1 MIPGTVP
8 GGIGDTAVRPDGLAK
23 ALGLLAFADDLRT
36 PGLLHAVLIRSPYPH
51 AELLSL
57 DVSAVVGMPGV
68 HAVLGADDLPGAPT
82 YGPQVADRPVLATG
96 VVRHIGEP
104 VAVVVAADRR
114 TAVRAAAAVTIG
126 YRPLPAVRDAT
137 SVRAGRF
144 THPDGDLIRELTV
157 RQGEVEP
164 PDWSAEPVAV
174 SGATTVVEGEY
185 SFGRRAARAGS
196 PAAFALP
203 VAGGVEL
210 TTTSGWWQADRDL
223 IAQCLDLTPDQLR
236 LVPAVASGPPDGE
249 LSVPVLAALAA
260 LRLRRPVRL
269 VDPGLRIAPGAGPAL
284 RLRYRHH
291 ADADGRLVCLQARIL
306 ADAGAYAAGS
316 GADLAR
322 LCATAAGPYRV
333 GSVHLSA
340 AAVRTNNPPA
350 FEVRGAGSAPTCVA
364 VEAQLDRLAA
374 RLGLD
379 PIELRDRNH
388 LGPTDPLPTGQLVDG
403 GSPGAALL
411 AAVSAAPLPGRR
423 RARVEP
429 VGAAGLVRGV
439 GCALG
444 ISPLLAGEGVD
455 RAATATVRYQSG
467 AAVISCPGAELGQGF
482 VTVAMQ
488 IVREILGAEHLQ
500 MAAVDACAPSAGP
513 AEGSRL
519 TWVAGGAVHAAAK
532 AIADELCAEAAVTQ
546 GVSASLLTAR
556 GGRICSYDG
565 LLDIPLVDVAA
576 GRTFERTATFCPP
589 PTEALDPDGQG
600 VAFAGFGF
608 AAHRAVVEVD
618 PELGLVRVVELV
630 AAADVGRVVN
640 LTQLLAVLD
649 GGGTDGVTLA
659 LGADVGELPPGAHP
673 VVAHL
678 TAVDLPGG
686 SVADLFEIPQEGSWM
701 GVKGVWDTPVGPA
714 AAAVLAAVRDA
725 TGAVLS
731 RFPVRPEDLTEIGP
745 STRPTERQSDS
756 ETI

>member
-1 MIPGTVP
+1 VIPGTVP

-23 ALGLLAFADDLRT
+23 ALGLLPFADDLRM
-36 PGLLHAVLIRSPYPH
+36 PGLLHAVLIRSPHPH

-57 DVSAVVGMPGV
+57 DVSAVVRMPGV
-68 HAVLGADDLPGAPT
+68 HAVLGSDDLPGAPT

-114 TAVRAAAAVTIG
+114 TAVRAAGAVTIG
-126 YRPLPAVRDAT
+126 YRPLPAVRDAAA
-137 SVRAGRF
+137 VRDGRI
-144 THPDGDLIRELTV
+144 THPDGDVVRELTV
-157 RQGEVEP
+157 RQGGAEP
-164 PDWSAEPVAV
+164 ADWSADPVLAP
-174 SGATTVVEGEY
+174 GASTVVEGEY

-196 PAAFALP
+196 PAAVALP

-236 LVPAVASGPPDGE
+236 LVPAVAAGPPDGE

-269 VDPGLRIAPGAGPAL
+269 VDAGLRIAPGAGPAL

-291 ADADGRLVCLQARIL
+291 ADAAGRLVCVQARIL
-306 ADAGAYAAGS
+306 LDAGAYAAGS

-333 GSVHLSA
+333 DSVHLSA
-340 AAVRTNNPPA
+340 TAVRTNNPPA

-379 PIELRDRNH
+379 PIELRERNH

-423 RARVEP
+423 RVRAEP
-429 VGAAGLVRGV
+429 SGAVGSVRGV

-444 ISPLLAGEGVD
+444 ITPLLTGEGVD
-455 RAATATVRYQSG
+455 RAATATVRYQAG
-467 AAVISCPGAELGQGF
+467 TAVISCPGAELGQGF

-488 IVREILGAEHLQ
+488 IVREILGAQSLE
-500 MAAVDACAPSAGP
+500 MAAVDAGAPSAGP
-513 AEGSRL
+513 AEASRL

-546 GVSASLLTAR
+546 GVSAGLLTAR
-556 GGRICSYDG
+556 GGRIRSYDG

-576 GRTFERTATFCPP
+576 GRAFERTATFRPP
-589 PTEALDPDGQG
+589 ATEALDPDGQG

-618 PELGLVRVVELV
+618 TELGLVRLVELV
-630 AAADVGRVVN
+630 MAADVGKVVN
-640 LTQLLAVLD
+640 LTQLLAALD
-649 GGGTDGVTLA
+649 GGSVDGVRMAIGVDLA
-659 LGADVGELPPGAHP
+659 DLPADAHP
-673 VVAHL
+673 LVAHL
-678 TAVDLPGG
+678 RSAEIPGT
-686 SVADLFEIPQEGSWM
+686 SVADLLEIPQAGSWS

-714 AAAVLAAVRDA
+714 AAAVLAAVRRACGADVADA
-725 TGAVLS
+725 
-731 RFPVRPEDLTEIGP
+731 PVRPRDLVDASGGAG
-745 STRPTERQSDS
+745 R
-756 ETI
+756 